1 MSDHASLIFPY
12 IGTKLIKAYPEP
24 AHHASGTHA
33 VGAPGYHVIYEDG
46 YESWSPKDVFE
57 AAYRPASGMNFG
69 LALEALKKGSKVARG
84 SWSGKGMWLSLSG
97 LGVREVP
104 ASAFWSDNNAQHAAE
119 QGGSAKVL
127 PCITAKTATGEI
139 LMGWLPPMLDMM
151 AEDWQIVE

>member
-57 AAYRPASGMNFG
+57 AAYRPASGMTFG
-69 LALEALKKGSKVARG
+69 LAIEALKKGAKVCRAG
-84 SWSGKGMWLSLSG
+84 WNGKGMWVTLSG
-97 LGVREVP
+97 PGVREIP
-104 ASAFWSDNNAQHAAE
+104 ASAFWSDNNAAYAAE

-127 PCITAKTATGEI
+127 PCFTMKTATGEI
-139 LMGWLPPMLDMM
+139 AMGWAPSQPDML
-151 AEDWQIVE
+151 AEDWAIVK